1 MKSKMG
7 RKIKQKILK
16 YKTKKHTYDF
26 QQYKTIRSFGESIYI
41 TKIKINKAEMDQRN
55 LLERMVKFN
64 NKYRLNS
71 KEDKENYTYKS
82 AYAFSKWQQL
92 TLIAFKSEIFQIKE
106 IQNKGLKILLPTQML
121 QRLSIALI
129 QVKSDNTSESFLN
142 QIRQI
147 IYSLYRAKKTTK
159 EVYTNIMNPIKL

>member
-7 RKIKQKILK
+7 RKIKQKFSK
-16 YKTKKHTYDF
+16 YKTKKTYIWF
-26 QQYKTIRSFGESIYI
+26 QQYKTVRSFGESIYI
-41 TKIKINKAEMDQRN
+41 AKIKINRAEMYQRN
-55 LLERMVKFN
+55 LLKRMVKFN
-64 NKYRLNS
+64 NNYRLNS

-82 AYAFSKWQQL
+82 AYSFSKWQEL

-106 IQNKGLKILLPTQML
+106 IQNKGLKILVPTQML
-121 QRLSIALI
+121 QRLPIALM
-129 QVKSDNTSESFLN
+129 QVKSDNTSEIFLN

-147 IYSLYRAKKTTK
+147 IYSLYRTKETTK

>member
-1 MKSKMG
+1 M
-7 RKIKQKILK
+7 
-16 YKTKKHTYDF
+16 Y
-26 QQYKTIRSFGESIYI
+26 
-41 TKIKINKAEMDQRN
+41 QRN
-55 LLERMVKFN
+55 LLKRMVKFN
-64 NKYRLNS
+64 NNYRLNS

-82 AYAFSKWQQL
+82 AYSFSKWQEL

-129 QVKSDNTSESFLN
+129 KVKSDNTSESFLN

-147 IYSLYRAKKTTK
+147 IYSLYRTKKTTK
-159 EVYTNIMNPIKL
+159 EVHTNIMNPIKL